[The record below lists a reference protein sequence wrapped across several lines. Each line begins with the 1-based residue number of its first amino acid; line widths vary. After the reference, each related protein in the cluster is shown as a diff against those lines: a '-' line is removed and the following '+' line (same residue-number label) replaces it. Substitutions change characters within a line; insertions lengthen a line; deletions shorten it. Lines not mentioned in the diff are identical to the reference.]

1 MIPLAELIFDVGLH
15 NGEDTAYYLASGY
28 EVVAIEANPA
38 KCDAAAERFAD
49 ELAAGRLQ
57 IVNAAI
63 AEAPGVAEFWVSSR
77 SEWSSLDRANA
88 SKLGATAALVNVP
101 TMTFGELLSRYR
113 TPVFVKLDVEGADS
127 LCVRELSGSEPP
139 PAYVS
144 FEWSISF
151 EWSDDQTAANID
163 VLAEAGYRGF
173 KFLRQ
178 NDFREITP
186 RNLGRHDLIRTA
198 IASFP
203 AGSVPLRILR
213 GMYHHPRRIAGQKF
227 ARGTSGPLPWQL
239 PGRWWSAEEAKAVF
253 SQTLQERPKVAP
265 LQDWFDIHATRTS
278 V

>member
-1 MIPLAELIFDVGLH
+1 MIRLAELIFDVGLH
-15 NGEDTAYYLASGY
+15 DGEDTAYYLASGY
-28 EVVAIEANPA
+28 DVVAIEANPA
-38 KCDAAAERFAD
+38 KCEAAAERFAD
-49 ELAAGRLQ
+49 EVAGGRLE
-57 IVNAAI
+57 IVNIAI

-77 SEWSSLDRANA
+77 SEWSSLDRDNA
-88 SKLGATAALVNVP
+88 SKLGATAALVTVP
-101 TMTFGELLSRYR
+101 TMTFGELLSRHR

-127 LCVRELSGSEPP
+127 LCVRELSASEAP

-144 FEWSISF
+144 FEWSLSF

-163 VLAEAGYRGF
+163 VLAGAGYIGF

-186 RNLGRHDLIRTA
+186 RNIGRHELIRGA
-198 IASFP
+198 IASLP
-203 AGSVPLRILR
+203 AGSIPFRILR
-213 GMYHHPRRIAGQKF
+213 GVYHHPRRIAGQTF

-239 PGRWWSAEEAKAVF
+239 PGQWWSAAEAKAVF
-253 SQTLQERPKVAP
+253 SQTLEERPRLAA